1 MSESVFLGL
10 LALLPLGLLVRS
22 RIQEH
27 RQRRK
32 RQEQFHHRAQ
42 GKGLHPAQC
51 RLLWDLAAQQRKN
64 PLLLLRFASAFEL
77 GVGECAA
84 QEDNAQLLEELARI
98 RVLLGFDRLPPDQPV
113 RTTRQLAQGQTLS
126 LWPQSSDPA
135 QATPYLVIS
144 KDEQALITAPLLSTS
159 PAWSLGTPLS
169 GRFRRERDT
178 EYRFATRLLA
188 LTPHTLT
195 LQHADQVERLQAR
208 EFFRWETSFPL
219 TLLAGT
225 GNGKTHRL
233 EGVVTNISGGGLRV
247 RVQEGI
253 PAGTRVIVDPQF
265 RGPFPLAGVYGQV
278 VSGHEEAQRGY
289 LRLRFTDLPRE
300 VEAQIV
306 RRIFQHQ
313 LGLPL
318 AEWGKKRKE
327 RRRLQ
332 P

>member
-10 LALLPLGLLVRS
+10 LALLPLGLLVRYGL
-22 RIQEH
+22 QEH
-27 RQRRK
+27 RQRRHRK
-32 RQEQFHHRAQ
+32 ERFLRRAQ
-42 GKGLHPAQC
+42 EKGLNASQC
-51 RLLWDLAAQQRKN
+51 RLLWDLATQQRRN

-77 GVGECAA
+77 GVGEYTV
-84 QEDNAQLLEELARI
+84 QRGEEQTLEELARI
-98 RVLLGFDRLPPDQPV
+98 RKRLGFDRLPPDQPV

-195 LQHADQVERLQAR
+195 LQHADRLERLQAR
-208 EFFRWETSFPL
+208 AFFRWETSFPL

-247 RVQEGI
+247 RIQEGI
-253 PAGTRVIVDPQF
+253 PAGTRIVIDPQY

-289 LRLRFTDLPRE
+289 LRLRFIDLPRDI
-300 VEAQIV
+300 EAQIV